1 MAHLPELIQDM
12 ALILLVGALV
22 TILFKRIRQPLELGY
37 IIAGFLVGPHLHF
50 LPTIVDHEHVET
62 FS

>member
-22 TILFKRIRQPLELGY
+22 TILFKRI
-37 IIAGFLVGPHLHF
+37 LVLLNKNRYSMKPIRL
-50 LPTIVDHEHVET
+50 LVSTI
-62 FS
+62 FSFK